1 MKPKNS
7 IQSASNL
14 VSVVIAV
21 FILCLLGPTWIRSS
35 EKGLLLSP
43 GVKSVL
49 LLSSWDDVYSL
60 EYNNYWRSE
69 ASEDFVEGRNDEVLD
84 AASLGDEFFNQFLQ
98 SKGITHV
105 LVPESTSVRG
115 QIFYKWG
122 ERGSINIDLNSR
134 FFMLVEKTSG
144 PFASALYKVRESG
157 STSDQNLATD
167 YSLEWSNVDWWFY
180 RSGRSKKEV
189 GMYAYGDYSIGYDS
203 GESSSWFYDLSPD
216 RSNDLVV
223 HFKSKDI
230 KKVNVRFG
238 LLAAYGA
245 NAPDHEVLVESKN
258 FSERLA
264 LTAAGTSYVDVV
276 VESGSEIR
284 IKNVTP
290 CLLPS
295 EFEPNDESIFKICYG
310 IGTVQVTPVTAGQ

>member
-1 MKPKNS
+1 MKPATYIS
-7 IQSASNL
+7 SVFSL
-14 VSVVIAV
+14 PSVVVALV
-21 FILCLLGPTWIRSS
+21 FVCLLGPIGFGSNAN
-35 EKGLLLSP
+35 GLLVSS
-43 GVKSVL
+43 GARSVL
-49 LLSSWDDVYSL
+49 LLSSYDDVYSL

-105 LVPESTSVRG
+105 LVPDSTSVRG
-115 QIFYKWG
+115 QIFHKWG

-134 FFMLVEKTSG
+134 FLTLVERTSG
-144 PFASALYKVRESG
+144 PFASALYKVRQSG
-157 STSDQNLATD
+157 SNSDQNVAAD

-216 RSNDLVV
+216 RSNELEV

-230 KKVNVRFG
+230 KKVSVRFG

-245 NAPDHEVLVESKN
+245 NAPDHEVLVETKN
-258 FSERLA
+258 SSRYLT
-264 LTAAGTSYVDVV
+264 LTAAGPSYVDVA

-290 CLLPS
+290 CKLPR
-295 EFEPNDESIFKICYG
+295 EFEPNDESIFKVCFG
-310 IGTVQVTPVTAGQ
+310 VGTVQVTPVNVSQ